1 VAVAVTQWPG
11 IGFPKRTSRFG
22 HWGEWQYSLQA
33 NARSVVRLATTC
45 QETAMLG
52 FRCSFGR
59 IMGRCTYTSGL
70 IGLLLGG
77 LVLSGCAPTPG
88 STLPP
93 ATIIAPG
100 PTLQPRP
107 TEAYPATALAAPTAA
122 HAETPRPE
130 PTVPPR
136 HGIELTVLH
145 TNDVMG
151 EIDPCG

>member
-1 VAVAVTQWPG
+1 
-11 IGFPKRTSRFG
+11 
-22 HWGEWQYSLQA
+22 
-33 NARSVVRLATTC
+33 
-45 QETAMLG
+45 MLG

>member
-1 VAVAVTQWPG
+1 
-11 IGFPKRTSRFG
+11 
-22 HWGEWQYSLQA
+22 
-33 NARSVVRLATTC
+33 
-45 QETAMLG
+45 MLG

-59 IMGRCTYTSGL
+59 IMGRCAYSSGL

-93 ATIIAPG
+93 ATIVAPG
-100 PTLQPRP
+100 PTLQPH
-107 TEAYPATALAAPTAA
+107 AA
-122 HAETPRPE
+122 TPRPE
-130 PTVPPR
+130 PTVPPGQ
-136 HGIELTVLH
+136 GIELTVLH

>member
-1 VAVAVTQWPG
+1 
-11 IGFPKRTSRFG
+11 
-22 HWGEWQYSLQA
+22 
-33 NARSVVRLATTC
+33 
-45 QETAMLG
+45 MLG

-59 IMGRCTYTSGL
+59 IMGRCTYTLGI

-93 ATIIAPG
+93 ATVVAPE
-100 PTLQPRP
+100 PTLQSHTVAASP
-107 TEAYPATALAAPTAA
+107 TTALAPPTAA

-130 PTVPPR
+130 PTVPPGQ
-136 HGIELTVLH
+136 GIELTVLH